1 MLANFC
7 IYGIM
12 DAMVKTDKKVS
23 LKTPRYGKALIADY
37 LRELAKILAYSKTPL
52 RSEKATRELFE
63 SRKNFV
69 AQGAHFD
76 KRKVSVYKVIRQK
89 IKHYRS
95 FLKGQEQRRQANFYE
110 ALIAIT
116 ETFLDKLYHNA
127 KLHKVEHNGAMSYVR
142 DMDRIRRRASKRSDK
157 RNLHLVKKAV

>member
-1 MLANFC
+1 MLANFGRC
-7 IYGIM
+7 DII
-12 DAMVKTDKKVS
+12 DAMVKTDKKVN
-23 LKTPRYGKALIADY
+23 LRTPRYGKALIADY
-37 LRELAKILAYSKTPL
+37 LRELAKVLAYSKTPL
-52 RSEKATRELFE
+52 RSEKATKELFD
-63 SRKNFV
+63 SRKTFV

-116 ETFLDKLYHNA
+116 ETFLDKLYQNA
-127 KLHKVEHNGAMSYVR
+127 KLHKVEHNGAVSYAR
-142 DMDRIRRRASKRSDK
+142 EMDRIRRKASKRPDK
-157 RNLHLVKKAV
+157 RNLHLVRKAV